1 MREAALNEVQI
12 VDGIFKNL
20 VRKGLISDEKIEDLR
35 LLKVKKQNNLPYI
48 VFIIITMVLGVGMP
62 IFWLATAILAY
73 VMISER
79 SKIDIIMAFSTPE
92 KLIRKYTFITED
104 FDDSVSF
111 YKKIK
116 KLAKENN
123 LYMDFEIFGEVDKD

>member
-104 FDDSVSF
+104 FDDSVFF

-116 KLAKENN
+116 KLAKEHN

>member
-48 VFIIITMVLGVGMP
+48 VFIIITLVLGVGMP

-79 SKIDIIMAFSTPE
+79 NKIDIIMAFSTPE

-111 YKKIK
+111 YK
-116 KLAKENN
+116 
-123 LYMDFEIFGEVDKD
+123 MCFF

>member
-1 MREAALNEVQI
+1 MREAALTEVEI

-35 LLKVKKQNNLPYI
+35 FIKVKKQNKLPYI
-48 VFIIITMVLGVGMP
+48 IFIIITWVLGVGMP
-62 IFWLATAILAY
+62 MFWIATAILTY

-79 SKIDIIMAFSTPE
+79 NKIDVVMAFSTPE
-92 KLIRKYTFITED
+92 KFTRKYSFITEN

-123 LYMDFEIFGEVDKD
+123 LYMDFEIFGELDKD